1 MRVILIVGDGMADLP
16 IAEIGNRTPLEVANP
31 TNMHR
36 LASKGCSGLLDPI
49 IPGVVPGTEAAHLS
63 LLGYDP
69 QISQGGRGPFEAAG
83 AGIELR
89 VGDLAFRCNFATI
102 NNDFLVLD
110 ERAGRIG
117 SDALELAKV
126 LQTIKLKK
134 YPDVQIIFRQAL
146 GFKAALVLRGEGLSP
161 NVYAHMPK
169 RGDLV
174 AAIRPKDSTIEAL
187 RTAEILN
194 EVSSASYTLL
204 KNHPINLKRKR
215 EGEPEA
221 NAIIPWSGGL
231 TPVLSPFSQKYG
243 LSAACVAAAS
253 VIKGIGKLCS
263 MTVID
268 VKGATGELNTDVLA
282 KADAALTALRTY
294 DFVLLHVEAAD
305 EASHDGDILGKI
317 SIIKK
322 IDSMVGR
329 IIDNVDLSEVMI
341 VLVSDH
347 VTSTKLRVHTAD
359 PVPIV
364 ITGGPFC
371 QDAVT
376 EYNEKAALKGSL
388 KRLQGNAFMPLIM
401 NLFNKP

>member
-16 IAEIGNRTPLEVANP
+16 IADIGNRTPLEVANP

-36 LASKGCSGLLDPI
+36 LASKGCSGLLDLI
-49 IPGVVPGTEAAHLS
+49 VPGVVPGTEAAHLS

-69 QISQGGRGPFEAAG
+69 QIAQGGRGPFEAAG
-83 AGIELR
+83 TGIELC

-117 SDALELAKV
+117 SDAIELAKT

-134 YPDVQIIFRQAL
+134 YPNVQIIFRQAL

-161 NVYAHMPK
+161 NVYAPMPK
-169 RGDLV
+169 QGDLV
-174 AAIRPKDSTIEAL
+174 AAIRPKDSTTEAL

-194 EVSSASYTLL
+194 EVTSASYALL
-204 KNHPINLKRKR
+204 KNHPINSKRKL
-215 EGEPEA
+215 EGKPEA

-243 LSAACVAAAS
+243 LNAACVAAAS
-253 VIKGIGKLCS
+253 VIKGIGKLCG

-282 KADAALTALRTY
+282 KAEAALTALRTH

-322 IDSMVGR
+322 IDSMVGQ
-329 IIDNVDLSEVMI
+329 IIDNVDLSEVLI

-347 VTSTKLRVHTAD
+347 VTSTKLRVHTDD

-364 ITGGPFC
+364 IAGCHFC
-371 QDAVT
+371 QDAVI

-388 KRLQGNAFMPLIM
+388 KRLQGNTIMPLIM